1 MSFVKISDSIRESAN
16 KLIEVINA
24 HLDYYQIVAFDKLV
38 FLLSKSISNAIVGFT
53 AFMMVFFSSLALA
66 QFIGEL
72 VGHVSFGF
80 LLVAL
85 LYGLGGWVVWAN
97 RVKWIVDPIIA
108 ALTET
113 IEETSYDLGIEED
126 EEESA
131 TNDLNNG

>member
-38 FLLSKSISNAIVGFT
+38 TLLTKSISNAIVGFT

-72 VGHVSFGF
+72 FEHISVGF
-80 LLVAL
+80 LIVAL
-85 LYGLGGWVVWAN
+85 IYGIGGWVVWLN

-113 IEETSYDLGIEED
+113 IEETSYDLGLENET
-126 EEESA
+126 ENE
-131 TNDLNNG
+131 LNSENV